1 MPTVWTDFNFFQLIP
16 VLIAN
21 IGALSSGL
29 ALGYSAI
36 LLPQIKE
43 VTVPESLFRPKAIL
57 YMIKLQVFLVT
68 LYLKAV

>member
-1 MPTVWTDFNFFQLIP
+1 LIP

-36 LLPQIKE
+36 LLPQIKP
-43 VTVPESLFRPKAIL
+43 VIVGNLQTLT
-57 YMIKLQVFLVT
+57 IK
-68 LYLKAV
+68 